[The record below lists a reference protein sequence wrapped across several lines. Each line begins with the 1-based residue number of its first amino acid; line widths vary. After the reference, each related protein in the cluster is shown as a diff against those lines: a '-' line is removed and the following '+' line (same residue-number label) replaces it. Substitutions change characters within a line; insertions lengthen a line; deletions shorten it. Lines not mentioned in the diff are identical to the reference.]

1 MSKTLG
7 IILIGDVDQ
16 TIGKFLQQNLLNC
29 FDIFQK
35 VLIFEKTEKIPKEAY
50 NKVRGQY
57 LSTPFLNLVKKRAE
71 KEKYFKAIGVTEVD
85 LYVPSLNFVFGVAI
99 SRACMISIHRLN
111 PKFWGVGGLTNQNLF
126 LERTLK
132 ESIHELGH
140 TLGLSHCENY
150 CIMRFSNTIMDTD
163 DKPKEFCSNCSKKL
177 LKIHK

>member
-1 MSKTLG
+1 MSRTLG
-7 IILIGDVDQ
+7 ILLIGNVDQ
-16 TIGKFLQQNLLNC
+16 LIGEFLQQNLLNH
-29 FDIFQK
+29 FDIFQN
-35 VLIFEKTEKIPKEAY
+35 VLIFDKTEKIPNEAY
-50 NKVRGQY
+50 NKGRGQY

-71 KEKYFKAIGVTEVD
+71 KENYFKAIGVTEVD

-99 SRACMISIHRLN
+99 GRACMISIHRLY
-111 PKFWGVGGLTNQNLF
+111 PEFWGNLKNQDLL

-132 ESIHELGH
+132 EAIHELGH

-163 DKPKEFCSNCSKKL
+163 YKPKEFCSNCSNQL